1 MSDRQNQ
8 NCGSSDV
15 RAGFALDEA
24 RLARWMVENVDGYA
38 GPLSLEQF
46 NGGQS
51 NPTYK
56 LVTPGK
62 NYVLR
67 RKPPGQL
74 VAGAHAVDREYRVI
88 TALAKAGFPVATTHG
103 FCADEDVIGS
113 SFFVMDC
120 VDGRIFWDARFPD
133 VPVAERAAYY
143 DAMNATIASLHSIE
157 PAAVGLGDY
166 GKPGDY
172 FARQISR
179 WTRQYEQ
186 DVGAGRVA
194 DMDRLVAW
202 LPANIPPSEDVT
214 IVHGDYRCDNMIF
227 HPTEPRV
234 LAVLDWELSTLG
246 HPLAD
251 FAYHLMVYRLPSD
264 LFTGLRDDDP
274 AALGLPTEADYVA
287 AYCARTGRDRIAHL
301 DFYVAFD
308 MFRLTAILHGIRG
321 RLVRGSAAS
330 AHAAQNAA
338 QVEFLAGLAWEQAF
352 KAS

>member
-8 NCGSSDV
+8 NSGSSGV

-24 RLARWMVENVDGYA
+24 RLARWMADNVDGYT

-88 TALAKAGFPVATTHG
+88 TALAKAGFPVAATHG
-103 FCADEDVIGS
+103 FCADEDVVGS

-143 DAMNATIASLHSIE
+143 DAMNVTIASLHSIE
-157 PAAVGLGDY
+157 PGAVGLGDY

-186 DVGAGRVA
+186 DVDAGRVA

-202 LPANIPPSEDVT
+202 LPANIPPSEDVA

-287 AYCARTGRDRIAHL
+287 AYCARTGRDGIVHL
-301 DFYVAFD
+301 DFYVAFN

-338 QVEFLAGLAWEQAF
+338 QVEFLAGLAWEQAL